1 MRTMKNIWLPV
12 IFGGVCCFGAVTVPT
27 IAPVRP
33 GGVVISGQSEVMP
46 HSGYSALVA
55 KEKENYV
62 PLCIDLKNQ
71 ADGVSGLFKVEYYPY
86 FSKKGEILLWQSGE
100 MSLRLTE
107 KCVTLQIGSEK
118 HTVPAEFQAG
128 VWYEFVTAWENG
140 QLTVKL
146 DGKAIITATMEKFP
160 VAGNVTLGGMPDGL
174 LRNIVFDRPAPSPV
188 KQISGKPQ
196 DFIIRADND
205 RFFSFDYFAHGEA
218 VKLQLHPR
226 MKIVPGGKY
235 FLVHSAGD
243 PMVLT
248 ADKAGFLTVDFPAS
262 YSNRVELRRDP
273 GNLLSG
279 AAFDKFPAGWQ
290 IVNAPGLREET
301 VPSFIAVNQ
310 VEKPVFPDVKTDNV
324 VAAELDGRKVVV
336 LKRNRNVGYMGIAAE
351 LKLKPA
357 TQYLLGMNHKVLTAG
372 NNGGAFLLM
381 VTVYENGK
389 VKQIFKEYNPFTPLR
404 RTGKWMFA
412 PLMFRTAKSDSGL
425 TAKIEVISDG
435 TPCEIALDDIF
446 LREYPNNVY
455 QPMPRESDRKKVLTG
470 QALIDHL
477 EKRQVSALPD
487 GPLSAV
493 TGNDGNV
500 YKMMSRAGVDIHC
513 VKVNVDHRRRYPAWT
528 SDGRYDFADLDELI
542 LNALSYAPDGN
553 IGVCVGIDPP
563 LDFGIVYPDAA
574 WRDLK
579 GNIAYMKNTPD
590 ARFYPE
596 RQGKKYPYVSY
607 TAPDFRREVGK
618 FMFALGEHLKQK
630 PWGKA
635 VVFVHV
641 FGGGD
646 GQFFYRPNKNDL
658 ATMMDR
664 SAGNLAAMREAIRKY
679 YKNDLA
685 ALRKAWGE
693 PAVTFETIS
702 FPAPELYTKYPFQRD
717 PAVPEMRKMID
728 FARLYPEVVNECVAF
743 STTEFERGLGRK
755 VVKSRYYFGTS
766 LGNLLADSA
775 FDMLVSVPP
784 YGVSRLHGAAGRIHQ
799 APGSAALYNKRFFNE
814 LDLRTSYSPVAVYGH
829 YSLRQNGVE
838 PGPEGFANMMR
849 KMAAPALIANQ
860 GYWYLMIGGNPSM
873 QWEMEAVVKESFD
886 ALKYG
891 KRPAVKLADEAAFF
905 WDEEARTM
913 MGERFGWV
921 MDQHGTHQSQKI
933 LMASGVGFQMYL
945 LRDLVHPARKP
956 AKLNIFALGTTM
968 TEEQIRYVEKNL
980 QKDGN
985 VLVFVFDAGRTAPG
999 GFEKNIRRL
1008 TGMNVL
1014 ESRQMGLSCFSAA
1027 RFSDPLSKYIANAAP
1042 LTGGPFAQPLYYVD
1056 DPEARPLALHART
1069 DLIGAA
1075 VKRHKNWTAVYIGI
1089 PLGLA
1094 VKPEFIR
1101 ILAQE
1106 AGITPTAPV
1115 NEFSNSGN
1123 GFIVIHAVCDGK
1135 KQLQWDEAADVLDL
1149 TSGKIIARGVK
1160 TLTVEMKFGETRWFR
1175 MLKPAK
1181 NK

>member
-1 MRTMKNIWLPV
+1 MRKSFWLPV

-55 KEKENYV
+55 TEKENYV
-62 PLCIDLKNQ
+62 PLCVDLSGQ
-71 ADGVSGLFKVEYYPY
+71 ADGVAGIFKLEYYPF
-86 FSKKGEILLWQSGE
+86 FSKTDEVLLWQSGE
-100 MSLRLTE
+100 MALKLTA
-107 KCVTLQIGSEK
+107 KSVTLQISGK
-118 HTVPAEFQAG
+118 NFTAPAEFQDR
-128 VWYEFVTAWENG
+128 VWYELLTAWENG
-140 QLTVKL
+140 RLTVKL
-146 DGKAIITATMEKFP
+146 DGKVIITAAMTKFP
-160 VAGNVTLGGMPDGL
+160 VAGSVTLGGMPDGL

-188 KQISGKPQ
+188 IQLTGTPREFS
-196 DFIIRADND
+196 IRANND
-205 RFFSFDYFAHGEA
+205 KFFSFDYFAHGEA
-218 VKLQLHPR
+218 VKLQLRPR
-226 MKIVPGGKY
+226 LAITPGEKF
-235 FLVHSAGD
+235 FLIQSGGD

-248 ADKAGFLTVDFPAS
+248 AEKAGELTVELPAS

-273 GNLLSG
+273 GNLLDSVSL
-279 AAFDKFPAGWQ
+279 DKFPAGWQ
-290 IVNAPGLREET
+290 ITNAPGLREET
-301 VPSFIAVNQ
+301 VPSFIAFNQ
-310 VEKPVFPDVKTDNV
+310 VEKPQFPVHGTDRAIA
-324 VAAELDGRKVVV
+324 VALDGGNAVKLQRVRKV
-336 LKRNRNVGYMGIAAE
+336 GYLSIATE

-357 TQYLLGMNHKVLTAG
+357 TQYLLGVEHKVLSAE
-372 NNGGAFLLM
+372 NYGGAFLLM
-381 VTVYENGK
+381 VTVTENGK
-389 VKQIFKEYNPFTPLR
+389 VKQIFKEYHPFTPLR

-412 PLMFRTAKSDSGL
+412 PLMFRTAAGKGDL

-435 TPCEIALDDIF
+435 SPCEIALKDVF

-455 QPMPRESDRKKVLTG
+455 QPMPRDCDRKKVLTG

-477 EKRQVSALPD
+477 AKRPVATLPT

-493 TGNDGNV
+493 NGRDGNV
-500 YKMMSRAGVDIHC
+500 YKMMGRAGADILF
-513 VKVNVDHRRRYPAWT
+513 VKVNTDHRQRYASWNANGT
-528 SDGRYDFADLDELI
+528 YDFSYLDELI

-553 IGVCVGIDPP
+553 IGLCVGIDAP
-563 LDFGIVYPDAA
+563 LDFGTVFPDAA
-574 WRDLK
+574 WRDLN
-579 GNIAYMKNTPD
+579 GNICYMNPPD

-596 RQGKKYPYVSY
+596 RRGQKYPYVSY
-607 TAPDFRREVGK
+607 TAPDFKRECGK
-618 FMFALGEHLKQK
+618 FMYAFGEYLSKK
-630 PWGKA
+630 PWGRA
-635 VVFVHV
+635 VVAVHIV
-641 FGGGD
+641 GGGD
-646 GQFFYRPNKNDL
+646 GQWFYRPRKNDL

-664 SAGNLAAMREAIRKY
+664 SPGNLAAMREAVRKY

-693 PAVTFETIS
+693 PMVTFETIS
-702 FPAPELYTKYPFQRD
+702 FPAKALYAKYRFQLD
-717 PAVPEMRKMID
+717 PAVPEARKVID
-728 FARLYPEVVNECVAF
+728 FTKLYPEVVNASIAF
-743 STTEFERGLGRK
+743 ATTEFERGLGRK
-755 VVKSRYYFGTS
+755 ILKSRYYFGTS
-766 LGNLLADSA
+766 MGDLLANSP

-784 YGVSRLHGAAGRIHQ
+784 YGVSRRHGAAGRIHQ
-799 APGSAALYNKRFFNE
+799 APGSAALYGKHFLNE

-838 PGPEGFANMMR
+838 HGPEGFANMMR

-873 QWEMEAVVKESFD
+873 QWEMEAVVKESFE

-891 KRPAVKLADEAAFF
+891 KRPAVKLAADAAFF

-913 MGERFGWV
+913 MGERFGWA
-921 MDQHGTHQSQKI
+921 MDQHGTHQAQKI

-945 LRDLVHPARKP
+945 LKDLTHPARKP

-968 TEEQIRYVEKNL
+968 TEEQISFVEKNL

-1014 ESRQMGLSCFSAA
+1014 DSRQMGLSCFSAA

-1056 DPEARPLALHART
+1056 DPGAKPLALHART
-1069 DLIGAA
+1069 DLVGAA
-1075 VKRHKNWTAVYIGI
+1075 VKRHKNWTAVYVGI

-1101 ILAQE
+1101 TLAQE
-1106 AGITPTAPV
+1106 AGITPVAPV
-1115 NEFSNSGN
+1115 NEFANSGN

-1149 TSGKIIARGVK
+1149 TTGKIIARKVK

-1181 NK
+1181 